1 MSTLQFSNYN
11 AAAVAAEQ
19 QQSNDDI
26 VNDKAAGKCASPSRS
41 SSCEKKRTTI
51 LEKYQSELRDV
62 ADKCKILSQFSE
74 QYGPEKNKFNAQPSD
89 DLVIDMARKAYE
101 VLLVFMTIRRER
113 MSTSADDDTMDY
125 IRKRRTVLSPA
136 RSKARKRSRH
146 LNGVVAPMAPG
157 LFVMHVA
164 FLSKKRANEATTH
177 FSADNTAPASAAAGA
192 GASVTPNSA
201 SDSNTPLVLAAVPHN
216 PPHHVGTSGSHP
228 SIGGILSSAQPAPGP
243 SAGMVRA
250 PLPLPLPLPQHTVH
264 SNYQQQHRSVPVQPA
279 SAHMAYA
286 QQQQILPPHQPHSA
300 PIHGSMHQEY
310 HISQAMPHING
321 TSEHANNFTQSL
333 YSNSNSNANPTY
345 PTASNGGGNGSN
357 PTRQRVHEHQK
368 PVKTSISRIIG

>member
-1 MSTLQFSNYN
+1 MSTLQFSNHN

-26 VNDKAAGKCASPSRS
+26 VNDKAAGKCASPSGS

-201 SDSNTPLVLAAVPHN
+201 SDSNTPLVLAAVSHN
-216 PPHHVGTSGSHP
+216 PPHHVGASGGHP
-228 SIGGILSSAQPAPGP
+228 SISGILSSAQSAPGP
-243 SAGMVRA
+243 SAGMARA
-250 PLPLPLPLPQHTVH
+250 PLPLPQHAMH
-264 SNYQQQHRSVPVQPA
+264 NNYQQQHRSVP
-279 SAHMAYA
+279 
-286 QQQQILPPHQPHSA
+286 
-300 PIHGSMHQEY
+300 

-321 TSEHANNFTQSL
+321 TGEHANNFMQTL
-333 YSNSNSNANPTY
+333 YSNSNANSAY